1 MKGRNGV
8 IEVLEKY
15 KGDKNLKKATIGID
29 SAIDKVVRVVR
40 NKSTNNEKE
49 FFSSISQFGEHIT
62 SKSGMS
68 CGIEL
73 SERFLKLGGN
83 APITSNALGNLG
95 VTVNCVSPLGIP
107 EINPV
112 FKSLSSNCNLY
123 SIGEPAYTTAMEF
136 EDGKI
141 LLAQVEGLDR
151 VDWDSIK
158 DTLGLEKL
166 KNFFEESEL
175 IGLVNWSCMIN
186 FNNILE
192 GLLRE
197 VLWKSKISKEQIVFF
212 DFADFSKRERGEV
225 CKATEL
231 IGEFNNY
238 YKVVLGLNENEAL
251 LMFKS
256 LFNETTSED
265 LLITGRKIFDHLNID
280 TLVIHTLR
288 SSIAWDRNSV
298 VQIPSLYVKQ
308 PKLSTGGGDNFNA
321 GLCFGLLLHLDLES
335 SLFIANATSGYY
347 VRNAQSPTIETLIE
361 TLKNWDELME
371 ENNG

>member
-1 MKGRNGV
+1 MKDRKEV
-8 IEVLEKY
+8 IGFLE
-15 KGDKNLKKATIGID
+15 DKKKSINSKKVTIGID

-40 NKSTNNEKE
+40 SKSRNNEKE
-49 FFSSISQFGEHIT
+49 FFPNISQFGEHII

-68 CGIEL
+68 CGLEL

-95 VTVNCVSPLGIP
+95 VKVNCVSPLGIP

-112 FKSLSSNCNLY
+112 FKNLSSNCDLY

-136 EDGKI
+136 EDGKV
-141 LLAQVEGLDR
+141 LLAQVEGLDK
-151 VDWDSIK
+151 VDWEQIK
-158 DTLGLEKL
+158 NILGLEKL
-166 KNFFEESEL
+166 KSFFEESGL

-197 VLWKSKISKEQIVFF
+197 ILRKSKISKEQIVFF
-212 DFADFSKRERGEV
+212 DFADFSKRERKEV
-225 CKATEL
+225 CRATEL
-231 IGEFNNY
+231 IGQFNNY

-256 LFNETTSED
+256 LFHDTTPED
-265 LLITGRKIFDHLNID
+265 LLITGRRIFERLNID
-280 TLVIHTLR
+280 SIVIHTLTT
-288 SSIAWDRNSV
+288 SIACDKNSV
-298 VQIPSLYVKQ
+298 VQIPSLYVRQ

-321 GLCFGLLLHLDLES
+321 GLCFGLLLGLDLES
-335 SLFIANATSGYY
+335 SLYIANATSGYY
-347 VRNAQSPTIETLIE
+347 VRNAESPTFENLIE
-361 TLKNWDELME
+361 TLKNWDRLME
-371 ENNG
+371 